1 MNYANPNQQGYPPPA
16 EMPMNIPGQEAIQPT
31 QPYVQ
36 PAQPAPIVN
45 NGANFIADV
54 SVLNIMQTVH
64 PELKSAMINL
74 AIKKF
79 SEDPDFLNYFVMEQF
94 KQQALAHNE
103 QKVNPQT
110 SSEKAGSSKPDAK
123 VVEAGADFSSW

>member
-1 MNYANPNQQGYPPPA
+1 MNYANPNPQGYQPPV
-16 EMPMNIPGQEAIQPT
+16 EMPIQPT
-31 QPYVQ
+31 QPVIQPYVQPAQ

-45 NGANFIADV
+45 NGANFIADS
-54 SVLNIMQTVH
+54 SVLSIMQTVH

-79 SEDPDFLNYFVMEQF
+79 SEESDFLNYFVMEQF

-103 QKVNPQT
+103 QKVSPQT